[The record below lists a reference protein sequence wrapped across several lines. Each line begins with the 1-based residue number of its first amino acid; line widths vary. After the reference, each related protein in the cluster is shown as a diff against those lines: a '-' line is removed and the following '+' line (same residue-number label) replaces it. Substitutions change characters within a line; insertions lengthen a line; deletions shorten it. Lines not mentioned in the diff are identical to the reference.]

1 MVAVYN
7 STLYT
12 HYIIYITLYILHY
25 ILYILPIQ
33 HSYIQKAP
41 VNSGSLY
48 KNSSAI
54 IYKLNAST
62 GLIYNVFPLLSTR
75 ILFCE

>member
-12 HYIIYITLYILHY
+12 HYIIYPIT
-25 ILYILPIQ
+25 LYILPIQ

-48 KNSSAI
+48 KNSSTI